1 MVASYYRVNIGV
13 TLHHNNEGTEMSRTQ
28 KGSKAPGYEYW
39 GKRPGS
45 GYFAP
50 GKYAKRVTHKAER
63 QQGKKDSHH
72 DDA

>member
-1 MVASYYRVNIGV
+1 VNIDV

-45 GYFAP
+45 GHFAP

-63 QQGKKDSHH
+63 QQGKKDSSH